1 MILFS
6 LSARELI
13 EVVKAKESSIQNQG
27 ERPAGPPQ
35 KVAVGKSARWPS
47 AIPNPTPGVLDA
59 RAGPPTAVP
68 AIICFPRRYPSLFP
82 AFVAPIFPPIYL
94 APLSPFLLCLPGPSP
109 PYICLLERHWGLLS
123 PLYFRSARTQ
133 DMSHTKKENHKRQ
146 TQNLHFEINGFFSCE
161 DDGLVSVIVNPFSP
175 CLIPPTY
182 MPFPCVSY
190 SFGSYPL
197 GRADVFVIPSP
208 SCPLSP
214 PHFLYLYSV
223 ALILA

>member
-82 AFVAPIFPPIYL
+82 AFIAPIFPPIYRSPCHL
-94 APLSPFLLCLPGPSP
+94 SSFACLDPLPTLHLSVGEILGPTFAPLLLVRT
-109 PYICLLERHWGLLS
+109 YTRHV
-123 PLYFRSARTQ
+123 T
-133 DMSHTKKENHKRQ
+133 HTKKENHKRQ
-146 TQNLHFEINGFFSCE
+146 TQNLHFDINGFFSCE
-161 DDGLVSVIVNPFSP
+161 DDGLVSVIVNHF
-175 CLIPPTY
+175 PP
-182 MPFPCVSY
+182 V
-190 SFGSYPL
+190 
-197 GRADVFVIPSP
+197 
-208 SCPLSP
+208 
-214 PHFLYLYSV
+214 
-223 ALILA
+223 

>member
-35 KVAVGKSARWPS
+35 EVAVGKSARWPS

-82 AFVAPIFPPIYL
+82 AFVAPIFPPISRAPCHL
-94 APLSPFLLCLPGPSP
+94 SSFACLDPLPTLPLSVGEILGPTFAPLLLVCT
-109 PYICLLERHWGLLS
+109 YTRHVTHKKRKS
-123 PLYFRSARTQ
+123 QKTN
-133 DMSHTKKENHKRQ
+133 TK
-146 TQNLHFEINGFFSCE
+146 TSISISM
-161 DDGLVSVIVNPFSP
+161 DFSP
-175 CLIPPTY
+175 AK
-182 MPFPCVSY
+182 MM
-190 SFGSYPL
+190 
-197 GRADVFVIPSP
+197 D
-208 SCPLSP
+208 LS
-214 PHFLYLYSV
+214 LL
-223 ALILA
+223 